1 MQLLD
6 CDYTNLL
13 NLLRFPL
20 EIFDNGKTCVEL
32 SPLFLHIYVYKDKSM
47 CIFDKTETSFR
58 VQVRFLSIVLTKP
71 INVFG
76 FEDVNCFIFFP
87 GNHETLDMNRMYGF
101 RGEVTSKYTS
111 QMADLFTEVYNWL
124 PLAHCINN
132 RVLVMHGGLFSKD
145 DVTLDDIRAV
155 DRNKQPPEDG
165 ELLLEERYLKKL

>member
-1 MQLLD
+1 
-6 CDYTNLL
+6 
-13 NLLRFPL
+13 
-20 EIFDNGKTCVEL
+20 
-32 SPLFLHIYVYKDKSM
+32 
-47 CIFDKTETSFR
+47 
-58 VQVRFLSIVLTKP
+58 
-71 INVFG
+71 
-76 FEDVNCFIFFP
+76 
-87 GNHETLDMNRMYGF
+87 MYGF

-165 ELLLEERYLKKL
+165 ELLLEEKYLEKGNDVVSLSVEHTIELAFVELEEFIIVFVYRHGRSNF